1 MNKHSHSSNS
11 DILLIDIES
20 IDSGTAVRDTA
31 LEILHWIMSLHL
43 MSPPTPPAPLLILWV
58 EFYHSEDAVT
68 YIYYSPLLPV
78 SSFTF
83 APASSTELYIY
94 IIRLQI
100 LFPYSWCD
108 IAEPN
113 KATDLCFHVLQIGT
127 SNIPFHTCRITDCS
141 FIQAAVNNSNW
152 VFIQFC
158 TVVL

>member
-20 IDSGTAVRDTA
+20 IDSGRYCTGDTA
-31 LEILHWIMSLHL
+31 LDYEPSPNV
-43 MSPPTPPAPLLILWV
+43 PPTPPAPLLILWV